1 MVKIKMIK
9 TASGPDGSYTSPYEY
24 TVKDELAKV
33 LVDGGAA
40 KYMKEPTLEPV
51 KPAPEPKAAPKPKA
65 KAAPKPKAK
74 AAPAKFKPGAKVKP
88 VGDE

>member
-1 MVKIKMIK
+1 MVKIKMNK

-65 KAAPKPKAK
+65 KAAP
-74 AAPAKFKPGAKVKP
+74 AKFKPGAKVKP